1 MRRVVVTGMGIVSSI
16 GNNTQE
22 VLASLAR
29 GQVRHR
35 PGGQIRG
42 ARLSLPGAR
51 RADGSIPKKWSTVAR
66 CGFSAAVPA
75 WNHVAMEQ
83 AIRDSGVE
91 EKEIS
96 NERTGIVMG
105 SGGPSCRA
113 IIDAADTAR
122 NKGPKRVGPFAVP
135 KAMSSTASATLATWF
150 KIKGVNYSI
159 SSACATSNHCIGN
172 AAELIQW
179 GKQDLVFAG
188 GCEELDWSLSVLF
201 DAMGA
206 MSSKYNDTPQ
216 KASRAYD
223 KDRDGFVIAGGAGV
237 LVLEELEHAK
247 ARGAKIYGEVAGY
260 GATSDG
266 YDMVAPNGEGAA
278 RCMKMALENVKAP
291 VDYINPH
298 ATSTPIGDIKE
309 IEAIREVFGA
319 KCPPISATKSLTG
332 HSLGATGVQEAIYS
346 LLMMQNGFICESAN
360 IEDLDPAFADMPI
373 VRERQDNVK
382 LGAVLSNSFGFGGT
396 NASYRDC
403 QAADAER
410 PRTQDDRHDLR
421 ADAGKARAGDGR
433 RQRPLDRLG
442 HRADVGGARRRARLH
457 LPG

>member
-1 MRRVVVTGMGIVSSI
+1 VAQSTANRGEIFKGHTIMRRVVVTGMGIVSSI

-22 VLASLAR
+22 VLASLREAKSGIVR
-29 GQVRHR
+29 AEKYAELGFRCQVH
-35 PGGQIRG
+35 G
-42 ARLSLPGAR
+42 APRLDPDEVVDR
-51 RADGSIPKKWSTVAR
+51 RAMRFLGGGA
-66 CGFSAAVPA
+66 A
-75 WNHVAMEQ
+75 WNHIAMEQ
-83 AIRDSGVE
+83 AIRDSGIE

-113 IIDAADTAR
+113 IIEAADTAR
-122 NKGPKRVGPFAVP
+122 SKGPKRVGPFAVP

-179 GKQDLVFAG
+179 GKQDVVFAG

-206 MSSKYNDTPQ
+206 MSSKFNATPE

-237 LVLEELEHAK
+237 LVLEELEYAK
-247 ARGAKIYGEVAGY
+247 ARGAKIYAEVAGY

-266 YDMVAPNGEGAA
+266 YDMVAPSGEGAV
-278 RCMKMALENVKAP
+278 RCMNMALENVKAP

-360 IEDLDPAFADMPI
+360 IETLDPAFADVPI
-373 VRERQDNVK
+373 VRERKDNVK
-382 LGAVLSNSFGFGGT
+382 LGCVLSNSFGFGGT
-396 NASYRDC
+396 NASVVFRRL
-403 QAADAER
+403 DA
-410 PRTQDDRHDLR
+410 
-421 ADAGKARAGDGR
+421 
-433 RQRPLDRLG
+433 
-442 HRADVGGARRRARLH
+442 
-457 LPG
+457 